1 MIEYETKYQRWL
13 AEELQSIKSIVV
25 HLLAKSERIESVM
38 RRTLEAA
45 EKQNAKAEEV
55 QSIKNLVEDLLA
67 KSERIES
74 VTRRTL
80 KDVEK
85 ANAKAEGDT

>member
-1 MIEYETKYQRWL
+1 MIEYRTPFERWL
-13 AEELQSIKSIVV
+13 
-25 HLLAKSERIESVM
+25 
-38 RRTLEAA
+38 
-45 EKQNAKAEEV
+45 AEEV

-80 KDVEK
+80 KETEK
-85 ANAKAEGDT
+85 QNAKAEGES

>member
-1 MIEYETKYQRWL
+1 MGRPEQKVSEYQTKYQRWL
-13 AEELQSIKSIVV
+13 
-25 HLLAKSERIESVM
+25 
-38 RRTLEAA
+38 
-45 EKQNAKAEEV
+45 AEEV

-80 KDVEK
+80 KDLEK
-85 ANAKAEGDT
+85 ANARAEVDT

>member
-1 MIEYETKYQRWL
+1 MIEYRTPFERWL
-13 AEELQSIKSIVV
+13 
-25 HLLAKSERIESVM
+25 
-38 RRTLEAA
+38 
-45 EKQNAKAEEV
+45 AEEV

-67 KSERIES
+67 KGERIES

-85 ANAKAEGDT
+85 QNAKAEGDT

>member
-1 MIEYETKYQRWL
+1 MIQYKTPYDRWL
-13 AEELQSIKSIVV
+13 AEE
-25 HLLAKSERIESVM
+25 
-38 RRTLEAA
+38 
-45 EKQNAKAEEV
+45 V
-55 QSIKNLVEDLLA
+55 QAIKNLVEDLLA

-85 ANAKAEGDT
+85 QNAKAEVET

>member
-1 MIEYETKYQRWL
+1 MIQYKTPYDRWL
-13 AEELQSIKSIVV
+13 AEE
-25 HLLAKSERIESVM
+25 
-38 RRTLEAA
+38 
-45 EKQNAKAEEV
+45 V
-55 QSIKNLVEDLLA
+55 QAIKNLVEDLLA

-85 ANAKAEGDT
+85 INTEVEAES

>member
-1 MIEYETKYQRWL
+1 MMEYQTKYQRWL
-13 AEELQSIKSIVV
+13 
-25 HLLAKSERIESVM
+25 
-38 RRTLEAA
+38 
-45 EKQNAKAEEV
+45 AEEV

-85 ANAKAEGDT
+85 QNAKVEGDT

>member
-1 MIEYETKYQRWL
+1 MNEYQRKTPRWL
-13 AEELQSIKSIVV
+13 ADELQAI
-25 HLLAKSERIESVM
+25 R
-38 RRTLEAA
+38 
-45 EKQNAKAEEV
+45 
-55 QSIKNLVEDLLA
+55 NLVENLLV

-85 ANAKAEGDT
+85 INTEVEAES

>member
-1 MIEYETKYQRWL
+1 MSEYQTKYQRWL
-13 AEELQSIKSIVV
+13 
-25 HLLAKSERIESVM
+25 
-38 RRTLEAA
+38 
-45 EKQNAKAEEV
+45 AEEV

-85 ANAKAEGDT
+85 INTEVEAET

>member
-1 MIEYETKYQRWL
+1 MIEYRTPFERWL
-13 AEELQSIKSIVV
+13 
-25 HLLAKSERIESVM
+25 
-38 RRTLEAA
+38 
-45 EKQNAKAEEV
+45 AEEV

-85 ANAKAEGDT
+85 QNARVEGDT